1 MLLLGLS
8 FSCKDAMD
16 NKQSW
21 CLGKGFDS
29 ACPVGDF
36 INKQKIPDPQN
47 LNIWLKL
54 NGEIK
59 QNQHTSD
66 MIFTVPKLV
75 SYISAYITLEPGD
88 LIVTGTPA
96 GYGCVQAGDVIEAG
110 IKDNAGSP
118 LTEIEYT
125 VD

>member
-1 MLLLGLS
+1 
-8 FSCKDAMD
+8 MD

-96 GYGCVQAGDVIEAG
+96 GYGCV
-110 IKDNAGSP
+110 
-118 LTEIEYT
+118 
-125 VD
+125 

>member
-1 MLLLGLS
+1 
-8 FSCKDAMD
+8 MD

-36 INKQKIPDPQN
+36 INKQKVPDPQN

-96 GYGCVQAGDVIEAG
+96 GYGCVQSGDVIEAG
-110 IKDNAGSP
+110 IKDNSKYP
-118 LTEIEYT
+118 QIFLKFIIPYFYF
-125 VD
+125 